1 MGYRQSLTSDDLIIE
16 EEDIQI
22 DDARAPFADLFPP
35 HGYFDI
41 LQHMEELMS
50 RQARSDLDHAIDEP
64 VLLGV
69 ADGFRPIQGGLSEEG
84 VLFTSAYFG
93 DRLPT
98 VSYLVPHVGTDSD
111 KSDIFHDEG
120 VYVCK
125 VDSRGGVE
133 WKKRGHSETVSIDP
147 P

>member
-41 LQHMEELMS
+41 LQHMKELTS
-50 RQARSDLDHAIDEP
+50 RQARFDLDHAIDKP
-64 VLLGV
+64 ILLGV
-69 ADGFRPIQGGLSEEG
+69 ADGFRPIEGGLSEEG

-93 DRLPT
+93 DRLPA

-111 KSDIFHDEG
+111 KGDLSHDEG
-120 VYVCK
+120 VDPWK
-125 VDSRGGVE
+125 VDYVR
-133 WKKRGHSETVSIDP
+133 R
-147 P
+147 